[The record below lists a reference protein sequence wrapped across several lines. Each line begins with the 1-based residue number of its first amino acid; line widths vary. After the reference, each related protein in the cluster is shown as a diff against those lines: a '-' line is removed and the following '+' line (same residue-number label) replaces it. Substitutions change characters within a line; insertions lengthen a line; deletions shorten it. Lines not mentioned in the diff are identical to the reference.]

1 MERNFIGIVS
11 AFAAFSGIAF
21 GHVLVRWLEYHSA
34 RLWVPFLF
42 FGALGFFFEFLSLN
56 IASLYAKAALG
67 ILGFTFL
74 WDAIELLRQQRRVR
88 RGHAPANPRN
98 PRHRRFLELPN
109 SSATTVDVLTDETHL
124 HIETGVKN

>member
-1 MERNFIGIVS
+1 MEQNFIGIVS

-21 GHVLVRWLEYHSA
+21 GHVLVRWLEFHSV
-34 RLWVPFLF
+34 RLWMPFLF
-42 FGALGFFFEFLSLN
+42 FGALAFLFEYLSLN
-56 IASLYAKAALG
+56 IANLYAKAALG

-109 SSATTVDVLTDETHL
+109 STATTVDVLTDEIHPHL
-124 HIETGVKN
+124 ETRVKN